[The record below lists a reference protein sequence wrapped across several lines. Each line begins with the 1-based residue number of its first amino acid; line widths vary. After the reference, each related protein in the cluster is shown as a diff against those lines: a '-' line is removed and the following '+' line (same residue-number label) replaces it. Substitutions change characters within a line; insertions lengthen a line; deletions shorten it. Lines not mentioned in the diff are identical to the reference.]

1 MRLIYIFLILLIT
14 TAAYNQVSY
23 NPVDTTYTFNYN
35 QLQLIKNKIEGC
47 KAERSSLEREITLLE
62 DLNSTKD
69 IKIKKLEVRDSLYQ
83 KELDLYK
90 EMDKVMSEKAYKAN
104 DIINN
109 QKLLILT
116 AEDQLKAET
125 KKARKQE
132 LWKNVYKYSYP
143 IIGIIVAGIIV
154 TK

>member
-1 MRLIYIFLILLIT
+1 MRLIYIFLLLLIT
-14 TAAYNQVSY
+14 TVVYNQVNY
-23 NPVDTTYTFNYN
+23 NPVDTTYTFNYS

-47 KAERSSLEREITLLE
+47 KAERSLLDREITLLE

-83 KELDLYK
+83 RELDLYK
-90 EMDKVMSEKAYKAN
+90 EMDIVMAEKAYKAN

-116 AEDQLKAET
+116 AEDQLKAES

-132 LWKNVYKYSYP
+132 RLKNLYRFGYP
-143 IIGIIVAGIIV
+143 LLAVIVTGIII